1 MKNTFYLLTLLLGF
15 TFFSC
20 EPMDDVYEELDANAE
35 SSDIAGTADF
45 VLTDEDYEAL
55 DLGFGSFNSEEEAKE
70 LLPGFLAEK
79 FPYWGKGSTAL
90 VGYNLYVG
98 EAEGVSDF
106 AESEQYQLS
115 NDDYVSLGNNANGFY
130 PNTNVESDLVA
141 VLEANFSNPSEGQIV
156 LTKYKQ
162 YTEEPTVGYASLVEY
177 NFQDSFEGWTSVS
190 VTGAQEWE
198 AQTDY
203 IQASGFDNGQVEN
216 EDWVVSPEIDLTNET
231 DLKFQISQAI
241 NYANDVS
248 FMKIY
253 ASTNY
258 TGDVTSTTW
267 DEISLTTTPAGD
279 SNDFILSEE
288 YDFTAYEG
296 ETIHLALEYN
306 STDTDAGRWR
316 VEDVFVKTVGI
327 TGASNAETKYFM
339 YTEGNWELADNA
351 YFLSPLDYDA
361 MGAPGQYDNFS
372 SSIDPNNYIPTFLG
386 NTYPYAQEE
395 DQMFVIYNYYN
406 GEETV
411 LSGNS
416 YTYTDGAWIGH
427 KKVMETSLQFGH
439 NGEIWVPDNTIAY
452 TLTPADFALLAAG
465 LEDAYPDPAYSAG
478 NYANFDRREGNNKYW
493 SVEMIVEGIN
503 IVLDNM
509 DPNAEEG
516 QKYAVTYDIYDGSS
530 GTETQYVIK
539 QGGIWVL
546 QE

>member
-20 EPMDDVYEELDANAE
+20 EPMDDVYEDLDANAE

-55 DLGFGSFNSEEEAKE
+55 DLGFGSFDSEEEAKE
-70 LLPGFLAEK
+70 LLPGFLTEK
-79 FPYWGKGSTAL
+79 YPYWGKGSTAL

-106 AESEQYQLS
+106 VDSEQYQLS
-115 NDDYVSLGNNANGFY
+115 NNDYASLGNNANGFY
-130 PNTNVESDLVA
+130 PNTSVESDLVT
-141 VLEANFSNPSEGQIV
+141 VLNANINNPSDGQIV
-156 LTKYKQ
+156 LAKYKQ
-162 YTEEPTVGYASLVEY
+162 YTEEPTVGYANLVEY
-177 NFQDSFEGWTSVS
+177 NFQDSFENWTAVNLI
-190 VTGAQEWE
+190 GAQEWE

-203 IQASGFDNGQVEN
+203 VQASGFDNGQVEN

-248 FMKIY
+248 LMKIY
-253 ASTNY
+253 VSTNY

-267 DEISLTTTPAGD
+267 NEISLTTTPAGD

-296 ETIHLALEYN
+296 ETIHIALEYK
-306 STDTDAGRWR
+306 STDSDAGRWR
-316 VEDVFVKTVGI
+316 VENVFVKTVGI

-339 YTEGNWELADNA
+339 YTDGNWELVDNA
-351 YFLSPLDYDA
+351 YFLSPADYDV

-372 SSIDPNNYIPTFLG
+372 SSINPESYIPTFLG
-386 NTYPYAQEE
+386 NKYPYAQED
-395 DQMFVIYNYYN
+395 DQMVVMYNYYN
-406 GEETV
+406 GEETE
-411 LSGNS
+411 LNGNS
-416 YTYTDGAWIGH
+416 YTYTDGAWLGH

-452 TLTPADFALLAAG
+452 TLTAQDFELLGAG
-465 LEDAYPDPAYSAG
+465 LADAYPGPADSAG
-478 NYANFDRREGNNKYW
+478 GYGNFDRREGNDNFW
-493 SVEMIVEGIN
+493 SVDMIVEAIN
-503 IVLDNM
+503 IVLDDMN
-509 DPNAEEG
+509 PTAEEG
-516 QKYAVTYDIYDGSS
+516 QKYAVTYAIYDGSS
-530 GTETQYVIK
+530 STEIQYVIK
-539 QGGIWVL
+539 QDGAWVL